1 MKKLSKREK
10 TRIKIMHAAKG
21 LFESYGLD
29 GVTFNQVAD
38 AADVCRT
45 TVFNHFGSTS
55 ELMLAISSQEI
66 EDVKEYCD
74 ENGFEGVEKIKALYG
89 KLIEDLAYYPNLT
102 TRLIYNAVLNSDQE
116 NPIKEI
122 EDMTKESLEKAGFK
136 EAENMTVLITG
147 AYFGLTNHYH
157 INNMNFDATTM
168 KDEFNKLLA
177 SIIN

>member
-38 AADVCRT
+38 MADVCRT

-55 ELMLAISSQEI
+55 ELMLAISAQEMI
-66 EDVKEYCD
+66 DVREYCD
-74 ENGFEGVEKIKALYG
+74 EKGLSGVEKIKALYG

-102 TRLIYNAVLNSDQE
+102 TRLIYNAVLNGDEE
-116 NPIKEI
+116 NPVKVI
-122 EDMTKESLEKAGFK
+122 EDMTSESLKAAGFGN
-136 EAENMTVLITG
+136 AESTAILITG

-157 INNMNFDATTM
+157 INNKEFDALKM
-168 KDEFNKLLA
+168 KEEFYQLLA
-177 SIIN
+177 TIIK